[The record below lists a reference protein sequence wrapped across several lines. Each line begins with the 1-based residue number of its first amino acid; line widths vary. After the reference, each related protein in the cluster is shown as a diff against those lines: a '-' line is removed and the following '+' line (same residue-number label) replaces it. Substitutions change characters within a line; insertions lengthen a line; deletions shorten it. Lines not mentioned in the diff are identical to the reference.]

1 MDIKTSRAKEEKLVE
16 DLKDPSE
23 KDSNRL
29 AKMIDT
35 CLKRW
40 HKVYCATDWHLWV
53 RKEKNKPACHKRKG
67 FEDIIKNANETLTKD
82 DILIYLGDL
91 VDGEFQDKEELK
103 SILKT
108 LPGKKILVRG
118 NNDLFDA
125 NFYKS
130 CGFVDIVPSFTWH
143 NVIFSHMPIKND
155 NDINVHG
162 HIHGYRTYW
171 IPYTNQVDV
180 AALGGRETPV
190 ELDKV
195 IGAQKSYSKTIK
207 EDPSHFEEGYYDS
220 NKKLLSFFEE
230 AMTQSNDS
238 FIHDPYNDEE

>member
-1 MDIKTSRAKEEKLVE
+1 MTNRAKEEKLVD
-16 DLKDPSE
+16 DLKDPTE
-23 KDSNRL
+23 KDSNKL
-29 AKMIDT
+29 SKMIDT

-53 RKEKNKPACHKRKG
+53 RKEKNKPTCHKCKN
-67 FEDIIKNANETLTKD
+67 FEDIIKNVNETMTKD
-82 DILIYLGDL
+82 DILIYMGDL
-91 VDGEFQDKEELK
+91 VDGEFKDKEELK

-108 LPGKKILVRG
+108 IPGKKILVRG
-118 NNDLFDA
+118 NNDVFDA
-125 NFYKS
+125 SFYKS
-130 CGFVDIVPSFTWH
+130 CGFTDVVQSFVWH
-143 NVIFSHMPIKND
+143 DVIFSHMPCKND

-180 AALGGRETPV
+180 AALGGREKPV

-207 EDPSHFEEGYYDS
+207 EDPSHFEEGYYNIPDGF
-220 NKKLLSFFEE
+220 LSVFEE
-230 AMTQSNDS
+230 AMSIENPI
-238 FIHDPYNDEE
+238 FISDPFPTE

>member
-1 MDIKTSRAKEEKLVE
+1 MEVKTNRAKEEKLVE

-130 CGFVDIVPSFTWH
+130 CGFTDVVPSFTWH

-230 AMTQSNDS
+230 AMTQSGDS
-238 FIHDPYNDEE
+238 FIHDPYDEE

>member
-1 MDIKTSRAKEEKLVE
+1 MVNRVKEEKLVE
-16 DLKDPSE
+16 DLKDPDE
-23 KDSNRL
+23 KDSGKLSR
-29 AKMIDT
+29 MIDQ

-53 RKEKNKPACHKRKG
+53 RKEKNKPECHKCKN
-67 FEDIIKNANETLTKD
+67 FEEIIKNVNETMTKD

-91 VDGEFQDKEELK
+91 VDGEFQDKDELK

-118 NNDLFDA
+118 NNDLFDPS
-125 NFYKS
+125 FYKS
-130 CGFVDIVPSFTWH
+130 CGFSDVVQSFVWH

-171 IPYTNQVDV
+171 VPYSNQIDV
-180 AALGGRETPV
+180 AALDGRIKPV
-190 ELDKV
+190 ELNKV
-195 IGAQKSYSKTIK
+195 IDAQKAYSKTIK
-207 EDPSHFEEGYYDS
+207 EDPSHFEEGYYVYHTE
-220 NKKLLSFFEE
+220 NLFQEV
-230 AMTQSNDS
+230 MTATNVQ
-238 FIHDPYNDEE
+238 IEDPFPSELE